1 MKTFILYLCTMLFC
15 LSSQAQT
22 KKSGFLSKDF
32 KKEYS
37 VRMSLQ
43 MQRKI
48 MKLNLSISRVKKDL
62 EALKAKRTG
71 ESDIDILVAKEK
83 ELEKLEKEL
92 KSVKEEK
99 AMWAKLAKENGD
111 GVGMA
116 SKTGDK
122 NTGKTVRKDFVGGY
136 SLVTENPDG
145 SITTVSHMTCTSC
158 YGKGVCSFCNG
169 SGMNYITRMACG
181 CLTGKCGICHGTGE
195 MVTTSVYYPGINTTQ
210 MTMPDGSIEYVGP
223 GFGDSPGTTGNEREK
238 RREEFESRKGR
249 YGQIDCTSCWG
260 SGVCKTC
267 GGNGYFY
274 SGSTSPIPCPNCDYD
289 HNGRCRVCH
298 GKGTVYGIKDF
309 SKDY

>member
-15 LSSQAQT
+15 LPAQSQTQ
-22 KKSGFLSKDF
+22 KNGFLSKDF
-32 KKEYS
+32 KEEYR
-37 VRMSLQ
+37 VKMKLR
-43 MQRKI
+43 MQRRLMEI
-48 MKLNLSISRVKKDL
+48 NLSMGKIKKDL
-62 EALKAKRTG
+62 DSIRAKG
-71 ESDIDILVAKEK
+71 VSESDIDFLDAKER
-83 ELEKLEKEL
+83 ELEKLKKEL
-92 KSVKEEK
+92 ILINEKSAMYAKGNDYATGTEGK
-99 AMWAKLAKENGD
+99 AD
-111 GVGMA
+111 G
-116 SKTGDK
+116 K
-122 NTGKTVRKDFVGGY
+122 NTGKTVRRDFVGGY
-136 SLVTENPDG
+136 DLVTENLDG
-145 SITTVSHMTCTSC
+145 SVTTVNHLTCTSC

-223 GFGDSPGTTGNEREK
+223 GFGNSPVTTGNEREK

-260 SGVCKTC
+260 SGVCETC

-274 SGSTSPIPCPNCDYD
+274 SGSTSSIPCPNCDYD